1 MKKTLL
7 ALAVMTA
14 AGSVSAAEI
23 FKTDEGSVD
32 FYGQLRTE
40 LKISDDKVE
49 YEYNDVTDMFDGT
62 AKEGKT
68 TLGAGSSRA
77 GVDAKYALN
86 DDLDIIGKVEFSVKE
101 DEMKI
106 RQHILGFAG
115 DFGSVKIGQQWTI
128 ADDIYGADY
137 SYFYGGSA
145 LGYAQLNG
153 AAHDSMIKYNYDAD
167 NFFVAAN
174 YGLDESQ
181 SNQEVTEIFVGGSAG
196 DLSGHVGFGQ
206 TTDETGAD
214 KVEDTYYQAT
224 VEYSFGKA
232 GIGFTYYNTEIKNSE
247 HKVTIDGISL
257 AGTYAWADNATAYAG
272 YEYTD
277 QDTGNISVTGDFGK
291 EDTSTVIYVGTDFH
305 FNSWSRIYVEAAYQD
320 GRTLGFTNK
329 ESDSF
334 VNEPTIVDGALAFA
348 TGVRVYW

>member
-23 FKTDEGSVD
+23 YKSEDGAVD

-40 LKISDDKVE
+40 LKISDDTKE
-49 YEYNDVTDMFDGT
+49 YAYDQNTDKFVGT
-62 AKEGKT
+62 VKEGNT
-68 TLGAGSSRA
+68 TIGAGSSRA

-86 DDLDIIGKVEFSVKE
+86 DSLDIIGKVEFSVKE
-101 DEMKI
+101 EEMKI
-106 RQHILGFAG
+106 RQHILGFSG
-115 DFGSVKIGQQWTI
+115 DFGSIKIGQQWTV
-128 ADDIYGADY
+128 ADDTYGADY
-137 SYFYGGSA
+137 SYFFGGSA
-145 LGYAQLNG
+145 LGYSQLND
-153 AAHDSMIKYNYDAD
+153 AAHDSLIKYNYDAD

-174 YGLDESQ
+174 YGLDEND
-181 SNQEVTEIFVGGSAG
+181 SNQELAEIFVGGSAG
-196 DLSGHVGFGQ
+196 DLSVHVGFGQ

-214 KVEDTYYQAT
+214 KVEDTYYEAT
-224 VEYSFGKA
+224 AEYSFGKA

-277 QDTGNISVTGDFGK
+277 QDAGNISVVGEFGE
-291 EDTSTVIYVGTDFH
+291 EDTSTVIYVGTDYH
-305 FNSWSRIYVEAAYQD
+305 FNSWSRIYVEAAYLD

-334 VNEPTIVDGALAFA
+334 VNEPTIADGALEFA

>member
-40 LKISDDKVE
+40 LKISDDTKE
-49 YEYNDVTDMFDGT
+49 YAYDQGTDMFVGT
-62 AKEGKT
+62 VKEGKT
-68 TLGAGSSRA
+68 TIGAGSSRA

-86 DDLDIIGKVEFSVKE
+86 DDLDIIGKVEFSTSSG
-101 DEMKI
+101 EMKI

-115 DFGSVKIGQQWTI
+115 DFGSIKIGQQWTV

-145 LGYAQLNG
+145 LGYSQLNG
-153 AAHDSMIKYNYDAD
+153 ALHDSLIKYNYNSD

-174 YGLDESQ
+174 YGLDEND
-181 SNQEVTEIFVGGSAG
+181 SNQELAEIFVGGSAG

-277 QDTGNISVTGDFGK
+277 QDTGNISVVGEFGE
-291 EDTSTVIYVGTDFH
+291 EDTSTVIYVGTDYH
-305 FNSWSRIYVEAAYQD
+305 FNSWSRIYVEAAYLD

-334 VNEPTIVDGALAFA
+334 VNEPTIADGALAFA